1 MQMPIQQPKQPA
13 VEEVRSLMNRLASAK
28 NPQAALMQV
37 LQNNPNAKTIFAMLQ
52 SGNSLESIARQ
63 MAQT

>member
-1 MQMPIQQPKQPA
+1 
-13 VEEVRSLMNRLASAK
+13 MNRLASAK

-63 MAQT
+63 MAQTQNIDINQLINQLGAQ